1 MKNPSLRG
9 SSQNQM
15 ESCLSALR
23 SVGSYT
29 GCDRATL
36 TTPQVHTSIVL
47 MEGGKV
53 LGFLHRKDVC
63 PHLEMAPHCKGPDVE
78 NVKWCIA
85 VQKKAEFH
93 LFGYNFSHTSAYINE
108 SISLITQVYY
118 LYATCTRISNLDY
131 NLIATWWQSPIMTG
145 CSVKYDILFARIRS
159 SVFAADTSFCW
170 VFVWWII
177 LPGCLLLV
185 WGYHLGTQ
193 FTK

>member
-1 MKNPSLRG
+1 MVNLLGYRLVLRISGLCLQLTKIQMKNPSLRG

-78 NVKWCIA
+78 KLGSEMVHCS
-85 VQKKAEFH
+85 KKKQSFSDI
-93 LFGYNFSHTSAYINE
+93 GYNFSPTSAYINE
-108 SISLITQVYY
+108 SISLIT
-118 LYATCTRISNLDY
+118 
-131 NLIATWWQSPIMTG
+131 
-145 CSVKYDILFARIRS
+145 
-159 SVFAADTSFCW
+159 
-170 VFVWWII
+170 
-177 LPGCLLLV
+177 
-185 WGYHLGTQ
+185 
-193 FTK
+193 

>member
-63 PHLEMAPHCKGPDVE
+63 PHLEMAPHCIGPDVE
-78 NVKWCIA
+78 KTWEWNGA
-85 VQKKAEFH
+85 LQSKKPECQF
-93 LFGYNFSHTSAYINE
+93 FCYNFSHTSAYINE
-108 SISLITQVYY
+108 SNSLMTQIYCLSAICTPKSNLNDNLIT
-118 LYATCTRISNLDY
+118 
-131 NLIATWWQSPIMTG
+131 TWWQSPIMTG
-145 CSVKYDILFARIRS
+145 CSV
-159 SVFAADTSFCW
+159 
-170 VFVWWII
+170 
-177 LPGCLLLV
+177 
-185 WGYHLGTQ
+185 
-193 FTK
+193 